1 METQVVSSINTL
13 LHRPPEL
20 SILGRGAV
28 IVLPVM
34 RLIVVL
40 LFAVLSGVGCGEPAP
55 VLLSIPV
62 EYAPVPDSATLVL
75 VDGGSLELQTAV
87 LTLGD
92 FRFERPAELA
102 QVGSEVSWQERL
114 AALWPLGAG
123 RAVAHPG
130 HNFSGNVAG
139 ELLGTWSLDLLGE
152 AQALGTASLYSGAF
166 ATARLEL
173 PAASSPAPV
182 GGLHVEGTYT
192 PLEGPA
198 LPVALSV
205 DLTYTVEGI
214 PFEHTLDA
222 IAPPTRLIVSIDLRH
237 LFSYVETFEDADG
250 DGVITTLDGDLF
262 NTVAFGVKS
271 TPTYVLTLGE

>member
-1 METQVVSSINTL
+1 METSMVSSRNTV

-20 SILGRGAV
+20 SIPGRWP
-28 IVLPVM
+28 VLELPAM

-40 LFAVLSGVGCGEPAP
+40 LFAALSGVGCWEPAP
-55 VLLSIPV
+55 VLLTIPV
-62 EYAPVPDSATLVL
+62 EYAPVPESATLVL
-75 VDGGSLELQTAV
+75 ADGGSLELQTAV

-92 FRFERPAELA
+92 IRFERPAELA
-102 QVGSEVSWQERL
+102 QVGSEVPWQERL
-114 AALWPLGAG
+114 AAFWPLGAG
-123 RAVAHPG
+123 LAVAHPG

-139 ELLGTWSLDLLGE
+139 ELLGTWSLDLLGKP
-152 AQALGTASLYSGAF
+152 QFLGTASVYSGAL

-173 PAASSPAPV
+173 PAASSPAPG

-214 PFEHTLDA
+214 PFDHTLDA
-222 IAPPTRLIVSIDLRH
+222 IAPPTRLIVSIDLHH
-237 LFSYVETFEDADG
+237 LFSYVETFEDVDG
-250 DGVITTLDGDLF
+250 DGVITILDGDLF